1 MSIWVPLFNVILLL
15 ATAMVL
21 GSIAERLKQSAIV
34 GFMLAGLLLGPNVAG
49 QLLGGNLV
57 DQAQI
62 VAIADLGVTLLMFTI
77 GLEFSWSRLRR
88 LGITALLSGVMQIT
102 LTMAVATLVVWLFDY
117 GFKAGVAIGAVVA
130 LSSTGVVM
138 PALARRA
145 EVDSVHGRFALGIL
159 LVQDVAVIPLVL
171 VVAALGGG
179 GGTTADL
186 LISTGK
192 SFGVVAAFV
201 VFFVLFSKFI
211 VPRVVAFNAPTGNRD
226 VTVLFAIVVSL
237 GAAWAAWY
245 FGLSPALGAFIAA
258 IFIGESV
265 IAPRLRGDVG
275 PLKIVFV
282 TLFFSSIG
290 MLADPEWM
298 LNNIP
303 AVAIATGLLVLIK
316 PTIIWITGR
325 AFGVAHRSAVAAGVC
340 MGQVGV
346 FSFVLARSAQQGEVI
361 GEDLFN
367 LIVSFTVLTLF
378 ATPYLVIAGP
388 WVGLK
393 VETLLRR
400 LGLSKTLY
408 TGEGAMSRELN
419 GHTVIVGFGP
429 AGRAV
434 AHALYQTGDTVVV
447 VDLNPVSIAA
457 ARQMGLRAFVG
468 DASSA
473 DLLKQVAIADAEALV
488 ITLPDHRLTMAVII
502 EARELA
508 PKLNIIARARYH
520 RYVEL
525 LDATGATLVIDE
537 EATVGDRLS
546 ESLRVSIPTD
556 SEQDHDVIR
565 EDGPPPPPD
574 SIAERPGPVVHA

>member
-1 MSIWVPLFNVILLL
+1 
-15 ATAMVL
+15 
-21 GSIAERLKQSAIV
+21 
-34 GFMLAGLLLGPNVAG
+34 
-49 QLLGGNLV
+49 
-57 DQAQI
+57 
-62 VAIADLGVTLLMFTI
+62 MFTI

-88 LGITALLSGVMQIT
+88 LGMTALLSGVMQIT
-102 LTMAVATLVVWLFDY
+102 LTMAVATLVVWLFGF
-117 GFKAGVAIGAVVA
+117 GFKAGVAIGAVVS

-171 VVAALGGG
+171 VVAALGGA

-186 LISTGK
+186 LISTGR
-192 SFGVVAAFV
+192 SFGIVAAFV
-201 VFFVLFSKFI
+201 VFFVLFSKFV

-226 VTVLFAIVVSL
+226 VTVLFAIVTSL
-237 GAAWAAWY
+237 GAAYAAWHL
-245 FGLSPALGAFIAA
+245 GLSPALGAFIAA

-275 PLKIVFV
+275 PLKVVFV

-290 MLADPEWM
+290 MLADPLWM
-298 LNNIP
+298 FQNAG
-303 AVAIATGLLVLIK
+303 AVLIATGLLVLVK
-316 PTIIWITGR
+316 PTVIWMTGR

-346 FSFVLARSAQQGEVI
+346 FSFVLARSAQDGRVI
-361 GEDLFN
+361 GDETDYFLFN

-378 ATPYLVIAGP
+378 ATPYLVLLGP
-388 WVGLK
+388 TIGAKVELLLHRVGLAK
-393 VETLLRR
+393 
-400 LGLSKTLY
+400 SLY
-408 TGEGAMSRELN
+408 TGEGAMTRELN

-434 AHALYQTGDTVVV
+434 ANAMYQSGVTVVV
-447 VDLNPVSIAA
+447 VDLNPRSVAA
-457 ARQMGLRAFVG
+457 ALQMGLRAFVG

-473 DLLKQVAIADAEALV
+473 DLLKQIAIADAEALV
-488 ITLPDHRLTMAVII
+488 VTLPDHRLTMAVII

-508 PKLNIIARARYH
+508 PKLNIVARARYH

-525 LDATGATLVIDE
+525 LDATGASLVIDE
-537 EATVGDRLS
+537 EAAVGDRLS

-556 SEQDHDVIR
+556 SEQDHEVIR
-565 EDGPPPPPD
+565 EDAPPAEAPD
-574 SIAERPGPVVHA
+574 RPSPAVPSFHA